1 MSSEAAVLQ
10 TAGGILEQMLET
22 PVRVKGRPAGRRHE
36 LDGELVFEGVSFL
49 VEVKSDARSA
59 SVARA
64 IEQLKSYQ
72 AHDAQADLLLI
83 VPQMTETGA
92 ELCKRARIN
101 WMDLNGNAEIRND
114 RFVAKIRGMRNEL
127 ALDLLARRGL
137 NPFSPK
143 ASAIVQILLS
153 DPKRAWTRADL
164 GAASHL
170 DKGFV
175 SKILTELIAQE
186 YVIQESVGRRVQTI
200 RVRNPM
206 VLLDAWAE
214 RYRQKQPSRWSL
226 LAVHGGR
233 PDSRGH

>member
-1 MSSEAAVLQ
+1 MLQ

-83 VPQMTETGA
+83 VPQMTDTGA

-114 RFVAKIRGMRNEL
+114 RLWQKFAACGMSSHLISSLGAVSILSAQKL
-127 ALDLLARRGL
+127 AL
-137 NPFSPK
+137 
-143 ASAIVQILLS
+143 LS
-153 DPKRAWTRADL
+153 K
-164 GAASHL
+164 SC
-170 DKGFV
+170 
-175 SKILTELIAQE
+175 
-186 YVIQESVGRRVQTI
+186 
-200 RVRNPM
+200 
-206 VLLDAWAE
+206 
-214 RYRQKQPSRWSL
+214 
-226 LAVHGGR
+226 
-233 PDSRGH
+233 

>member
-1 MSSEAAVLQ
+1 MIRVDHRDAQLGVLLIKTSNLSSAYSTLYRDKGEPYIRVTGRHFLRARRPSGASYCPEVEVFHQVEDFFNLGYNSTMSSEAAVLQ

-101 WMDLNGNAEIRND
+101 GWTSTATPRSVTIDLWQKFA
-114 RFVAKIRGMRNEL
+114 ACGMSSHLISSIGAVSILSAQKL
-127 ALDLLARRGL
+127 AL
-137 NPFSPK
+137 
-143 ASAIVQILLS
+143 LS
-153 DPKRAWTRADL
+153 K
-164 GAASHL
+164 SC
-170 DKGFV
+170 
-175 SKILTELIAQE
+175 
-186 YVIQESVGRRVQTI
+186 
-200 RVRNPM
+200 
-206 VLLDAWAE
+206 
-214 RYRQKQPSRWSL
+214 
-226 LAVHGGR
+226 
-233 PDSRGH
+233 